1 MHATRAAR
9 RSRQAPPRR
18 YYNETSGTLSWE
30 TDLYAKK
37 PVVFSYWD
45 IFDAQDHA
53 FVIEYTKMICAYRGG
68 LSPPCSVDSIGK
80 SIKGVDL
87 DRVIIGTGPLIAWA
101 AEIAERELRWAATP
115 LLHCERHRVK
125 LLDLPGR

>member
-1 MHATRAAR
+1 M
-9 RSRQAPPRR
+9 
-18 YYNETSGTLSWE
+18 
-30 TDLYAKK
+30 YAKN

-53 FVIEYTKMICAYRGG
+53 FVIEYTKIICAYR
-68 LSPPCSVDSIGK
+68 PWWCSVDSIGK